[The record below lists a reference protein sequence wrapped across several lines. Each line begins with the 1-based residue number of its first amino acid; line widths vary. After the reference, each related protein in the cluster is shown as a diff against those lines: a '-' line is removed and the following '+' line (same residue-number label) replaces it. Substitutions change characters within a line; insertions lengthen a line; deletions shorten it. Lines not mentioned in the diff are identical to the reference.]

1 MAFRATDA
9 SDEQMS
15 EINMTP
21 LVDVMLVLLIIFM
34 VTVPVMKQAVQ
45 VELPRAPGQAISPK
59 AQTVRLVITAEG
71 VYDLDGSKLSA
82 AQLRDQLIQLAA
94 REPQPSVLIEGDRQA
109 RYEWVARALSWA
121 QHSGIRKVG
130 FVTEPSKETAP

>member
-1 MAFRATDA
+1 MAFRATD
-9 SDEQMS
+9 SIDEQMS

-94 REPQPSVLIEGDRQA
+94 REPQSSLLIEGDRQA
-109 RYEWVARALSWA
+109 RYEWVALALSWA

>member
-45 VELPRAPGQAISPK
+45 VELPRASGQAISPK
-59 AQTVRLVITAEG
+59 AQKVRLVITAEG
-71 VYDLDGSKLSA
+71 VYDLDGSKFSA
-82 AQLRDQLIQLAA
+82 EI
-94 REPQPSVLIEGDRQA
+94 G
-109 RYEWVARALSWA
+109 RA
-121 QHSGIRKVG
+121 HV
-130 FVTEPSKETAP
+130 